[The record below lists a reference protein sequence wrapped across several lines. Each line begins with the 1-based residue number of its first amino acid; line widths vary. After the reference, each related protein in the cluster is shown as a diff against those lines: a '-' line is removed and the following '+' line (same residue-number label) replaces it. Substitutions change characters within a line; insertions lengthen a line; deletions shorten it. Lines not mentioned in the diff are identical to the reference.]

1 MKSPLEKLRQQLP
14 VKPMT
19 ETNKKETYEAAGV
32 NIAAGEEAVQRIQP
46 AIQATRR
53 REVLSD
59 IGGFGGAFDI
69 SQTGREHP
77 VLVSSTDGVGTKSQV
92 AVMAQKYDTI
102 GLDLV
107 AMCVDDLICVGA
119 EPLYFLDYISVGTLE
134 PSQIELLVQGISE
147 GCQEAGCAL
156 IGGEMAEHPGLMNAG
171 DFELVGFSVGVVDKK
186 EMITGEE
193 VASGDVIIG
202 IHSPG
207 LRSNGYSLARKIY
220 FEIGEKKLEDPAWDG
235 AETSVQEELLLPSII
250 YAPTILKIMDQQ
262 KIKAIAHITGG
273 GIPGNLN
280 RVLPKNLDAFINRES
295 WSPPQ
300 IFTEIQKMGQI
311 TQTEMEKVFNMGIGM
326 ILVLSPDG
334 VEKASQIIHE
344 SGHTCTEIGTIQ
356 ESGSG
361 TVQIV

>member
-1 MKSPLEKLRQQLP
+1 MKSQLGKSHQQLP
-14 VKPMT
+14 VRPMA
-19 ETNKKETYEAAGV
+19 ETGKEETYEAAGV

-46 AIQATRR
+46 AIRATHR

-77 VLVSSTDGVGTKSQV
+77 VLVSSTDGVGTKAQV

-102 GLDLV
+102 GVDLV

-147 GCQEAGCAL
+147 GCRESGCAL
-156 IGGEMAEHPGLMNAG
+156 IGGEMAEHPGLMSAG
-171 DFELVGFSVGVVDKK
+171 EFELVGFSVGVVDKK
-186 EMITGEE
+186 EMITGETITP
-193 VASGDVIIG
+193 GDLIIG

-220 FEIGEKKLEDPAWDG
+220 FEVGERKLEDPAWGG
-235 AETSVQEELLLPSII
+235 AETSIQEELLLPSVI
-250 YAPTILKIMDQQ
+250 YAPTILKIMEQQ
-262 KIKAIAHITGG
+262 TIKAIAHITGG

-280 RVLPKNLDAFINRES
+280 RVLPKNLDALIRRES

-300 IFTEIQKMGQI
+300 VFTEIQKIGQI

-326 ILVLSPDG
+326 ILVLSPDEA
-334 VEKASQIIHE
+334 EKTSQIIHE
-344 SGHTCTEIGTIQ
+344 SGHGCTEIGIIQ

-361 TVQIV
+361 IVQLV